1 MRRNRIYIIISTSF
15 YTVKN
20 CAALVFFLFKIF
32 LYIQRFQLGVLLHS
46 PLVFPFHLTRQGQLI
61 FENGQRQ
68 LELDFSILP
77 DATPERDEA
86 FTVRIYNASGKAIV
100 NSQKQDLTI
109 NILSNDGAF
118 GRIGFAAD
126 SLNRVQPETGYDSVV
141 TFEVIREYGSLGRV
155 VAQWNVSGNFSDGDL
170 SPLSGELV
178 FEDGQVS
185 QNISIT
191 VHKDAVPEL
200 LEVAYVR

>member
-1 MRRNRIYIIISTSF
+1 M
-15 YTVKN
+15 
-20 CAALVFFLFKIF
+20 
-32 LYIQRFQLGVLLHS
+32 
-46 PLVFPFHLTRQGQLI
+46 
-61 FENGQRQ
+61 
-68 LELDFSILP
+68 
-77 DATPERDEA
+77 
-86 FTVRIYNASGKAIV
+86 
-100 NSQKQDLTI
+100 
-109 NILSNDGAF
+109 
-118 GRIGFAAD
+118 
-126 SLNRVQPETGYDSVV
+126 QPETGYDSVV

-178 FEDGQVS
+178 FEDGQAS